1 MSASGSKRA
10 IVAAFLANL
19 GIAIAKVIGFVF
31 TGAASMLAE
40 AIHSFADTAN
50 QGLLI
55 LGSRLAERE
64 ASREHPFGY
73 GRERYFW
80 SFIVAMVLFTLG
92 AVFAIYEGVSK
103 LVHPHELASP
113 EWAIGILVVAIGLES
128 VSFRVAIRESNRA
141 RGELSWWDFVRHSKI
156 PELPVVLL
164 EDLGA
169 LVGLVLALTGVGLA
183 LVTGDPRFDA
193 AGSIAIG
200 VLLAVIAAILARE
213 MRSLLLGEAAH
224 PHVRDEIV
232 AIIEGAET
240 TRRVI
245 HMRTQHLGPEE
256 LLLGVK
262 VEFDP
267 RLSVGS
273 LARAIDD
280 LEQQLRAEVPIARVI
295 YIEPDIH
302 RDGDDSP

>member
-10 IVAAFLANL
+10 IVAAFMANL
-19 GIAIAKVIGFVF
+19 GIAIAKVIGFMV

-55 LGSRLAERE
+55 LGSRLATRE
-64 ASREHPFGY
+64 ATRDHPFGY

-103 LVHPHELASP
+103 LLHPHELASP
-113 EWAIGILVVAIGLES
+113 QWAIGILVVAIGLEAA
-128 VSFRVAIRESNRA
+128 SFRVAIRESNRA
-141 RGELSWWDFVRHSKI
+141 RGNLSWWDFVRHSKI

-169 LVGLVLALTGVGLA
+169 LVGLTFALGGVGLA

-200 VLLAVIAAILARE
+200 FLLAIIAAILARE

-224 PHVRDEIV
+224 PHVRDQLLE
-232 AIIEGAET
+232 IIERSESV
-240 TRRVI
+240 RRVI

-256 LLLGVK
+256 LLVGVK
-262 VEFDP
+262 VEFDH
-267 RLSVGS
+267 RLSFEA
-273 LARAIDD
+273 LAQAIDD
-280 LEQQLRAEVPIARVI
+280 LESQLRAGVPIARVI
-295 YIEPDIH
+295 YIEPDVH
-302 RDGDDSP
+302 REDSES

>member
-50 QGLLI
+50 QGLLL
-55 LGSRLAERE
+55 LGSRLAQRE
-64 ASREHPFGY
+64 ATREHPFGY

-92 AVFAIYEGVSK
+92 SVFAIYEGISK
-103 LVHPHELASP
+103 LLHPHELASA

-141 RGELSWWDFVRHSKI
+141 RGELSWWDFIQHSKI

-169 LVGLVLALTGVGLA
+169 LVGLVFALTGVGLA
-183 LVTGDPRFDA
+183 IVTGDPRFDA

-200 VLLAVIAAILARE
+200 VLLGVIAAVLARE

-224 PHVRDEIV
+224 PHVRDELV
-232 AIIEGAET
+232 AILEGART
-240 TRRVI
+240 VRRVI

-256 LLLGVK
+256 LLVGVK

-267 RLSVGS
+267 GLSIEAV
-273 LARAIDD
+273 AEAIDA
-280 LEQQLRAEVPIARVI
+280 LESQLRAEIPIARVI
-295 YIEPDIH
+295 YIEPDVH
-302 RDGDDSP
+302 RGEQGS

>member
-10 IVAAFLANL
+10 IVAAFFANL
-19 GIAIAKVIGFVF
+19 GIAIAKVIGFLF

-64 ASREHPFGY
+64 ATLDHPFGY

-80 SFIVAMVLFTLG
+80 SFIVAMVLFSLG

-103 LVHPHELASP
+103 LLHPHELTSP
-113 EWAIGILVVAIGLES
+113 QWAIGILVVAIALEAA
-128 VSFRVAIRESNRA
+128 SFRVAIRESNRA
-141 RGELSWWDFVRHSKI
+141 RGKLSWWDFIRHSKI

-169 LVGLVLALTGVGLA
+169 LVGLVFALSGVGLA
-183 LVTGDPRFDA
+183 LVTGDARWDA

-200 VLLAVIAAILARE
+200 VLLAVIATILARE

-224 PHVRDEIV
+224 PHVRTEIV
-232 AIIEGAET
+232 AIIERAET

-256 LLLGVK
+256 LLVGVK
-262 VEFDP
+262 VEFDA
-267 RLSVGS
+267 RLSVEA
-273 LARAIDD
+273 LAGAIDD
-280 LEQQLRAEVPIARVI
+280 LESRLRADVPIARVI

-302 RDGDDSP
+302 RDDGDS

>member
-1 MSASGSKRA
+1 MSASGSRRA
-10 IVAAFLANL
+10 IVAAFMANL
-19 GIAIAKVIGFVF
+19 GIAIAKVIGFLF

-55 LGSRLAERE
+55 LGSRLATRE
-64 ASREHPFGY
+64 ATLDHPFGY

-103 LVHPHELASP
+103 LLHPHELASP
-113 EWAIGILVVAIGLES
+113 QWAIGVLVVAIGLEAA
-128 VSFRVAIRESNRA
+128 SFRVAIKESNRA
-141 RGELSWWDFVRHSKI
+141 RGKLSWWDFVRHSKI

-169 LVGLVLALTGVGLA
+169 LVGLTFALCGVGLA
-183 LVTGDPRFDA
+183 MVTGDPRFDA

-224 PHVRDEIV
+224 PHVRDQLVE
-232 AIIEGAET
+232 IIERSET
-240 TRRVI
+240 VRRVI

-256 LLLGVK
+256 LLVGVK

-267 RLSVGS
+267 RLSFEA
-273 LARAIDD
+273 LAQAIDG
-280 LEQQLRAEVPIARVI
+280 LESQLRADVPIARVI
-295 YIEPDIH
+295 YIEPDIQ
-302 RDGDDSP
+302 REDGDS

>member
-10 IVAAFLANL
+10 IVAAFFANL
-19 GIAIAKVIGFVF
+19 GIAVAKVIGFLF

-40 AIHSFADTAN
+40 AIHSFVDTAN
-50 QGLLI
+50 QGLLL
-55 LGSRLAERE
+55 LGSRLAERK
-64 ASREHPFGY
+64 ATQDHPFGY

-92 AVFAIYEGVSK
+92 SVFAIYEGISK
-103 LVHPHELASP
+103 LLHPHELVSP

-141 RGELSWWDFVRHSKI
+141 RRELSWWEFIQHSKI

-169 LVGLVLALTGVGLA
+169 LVGLVFALAGVGLA
-183 LVTGDPRFDA
+183 IVTGDPRFDA

-200 VLLAVIAAILARE
+200 VLLGVIAAVLARE

-224 PHVRDEIV
+224 PHVRNQLIAV
-232 AIIEGAET
+232 IEGAQT
-240 TRRVI
+240 VRRVI
-245 HMRTQHLGPEE
+245 HMRTQHLGPDE
-256 LLLGVK
+256 LLVGVK

-267 RLSVGS
+267 GLSIEA
-273 LARAIDD
+273 LAEAINA
-280 LEQQLRAEVPIARVI
+280 LESQLRADIPIARVI
-295 YIEPDIH
+295 YIEPDVL
-302 RDGDDSP
+302 RDGEES